1 MTGYATYTLFSPYKM
16 GDNYYKKTT
25 PANLIGYLW
34 ASGNRISLH
43 SSLCLLD
50 SLFRS
55 TPSLF
60 PLCFW
65 NHYSV
70 LGCIH
75 WGVCLCSQTRCSW
88 MAGNGLMVQML
99 RCWCWMGPE
108 GFSKRS
114 SVWAPILE
122 TMCCWAPQTLGHQWK
137 LIDTWVT
144 LVRNQV

>member
-99 RCWCWMGPE
+99 RGDAEWVLKGSPRDHLSEPQSWRPCAAGPL
-108 GFSKRS
+108 RH
-114 SVWAPILE
+114 
-122 TMCCWAPQTLGHQWK
+122 LGISGNWLTPEWHW
-137 LIDTWVT
+137 
-144 LVRNQV
+144 